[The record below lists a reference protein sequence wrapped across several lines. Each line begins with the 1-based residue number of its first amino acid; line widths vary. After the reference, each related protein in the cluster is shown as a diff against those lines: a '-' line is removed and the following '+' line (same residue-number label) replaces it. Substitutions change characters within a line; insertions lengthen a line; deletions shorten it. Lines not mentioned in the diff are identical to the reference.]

1 MADLQTS
8 RRLKFDPKL
17 FAMIIIAPKSSTIA
31 DAFKKTFKDETT
43 RLPKSDKMPIEKA
56 ISVDIGTPQP
66 ARVAVS

>member
-1 MADLQTS
+1 
-8 RRLKFDPKL
+8 
-17 FAMIIIAPKSSTIA
+17 MIIIAPKSSTIA
-31 DAFKKTFKDETT
+31 NAFKKTSKDETT